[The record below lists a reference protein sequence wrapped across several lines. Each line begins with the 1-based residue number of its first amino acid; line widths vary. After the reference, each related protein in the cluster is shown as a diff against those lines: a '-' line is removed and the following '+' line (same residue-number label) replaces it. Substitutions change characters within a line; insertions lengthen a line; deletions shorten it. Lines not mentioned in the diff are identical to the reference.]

1 MNLFQSELR
10 EPLPRRLNRRLSLL
24 LALSLVAPCLAVG
37 DDWPQFRGPGRDG
50 ISNETNL
57 LSKWSEDGPEVL
69 WRRALGHG
77 FSGISVVERR
87 LFTMY
92 SDGSDEW
99 LTAIDTASGRRLWR
113 VHVDSNFSN
122 DQGDGPRATPTVAS
136 GVVYA
141 LSAKGRLL
149 AAAMDSGEELWKK
162 DLKVEVG
169 AKVPTWGV
177 STSPLVEGNLLILDA
192 GGRPGA
198 SLVALDRMTG
208 DLVWKSGSDKAGY
221 AAPIAIEVG
230 GKRQILSFS
239 GSRLSA
245 VTPST
250 GEILWT
256 KKWKT
261 SWDVNAATPIFVP
274 PDRVFVA
281 SGYDTGAALLRVTS
295 TDTDTR
301 AEEVW
306 RTRAMKNQFSS
317 SVYVDGYIY
326 GFDNSTLKSIDAAT
340 GEDTW
345 KERPGLGHGSLFYA
359 DGKLVILGER
369 GTLLLIDADP
379 SEFKELARARIF
391 NSKCWTVP
399 TLSGG
404 RLFLR
409 DETELLALD
418 FKG

>member
-99 LTAIDTASGRRLWR
+99 LTAIDTASGRQLWR

-306 RTRAMKNQFSS
+306 RTRAMKNQF
-317 SVYVDGYIY
+317 
-326 GFDNSTLKSIDAAT
+326 
-340 GEDTW
+340 
-345 KERPGLGHGSLFYA
+345 
-359 DGKLVILGER
+359 
-369 GTLLLIDADP
+369 
-379 SEFKELARARIF
+379 
-391 NSKCWTVP
+391 
-399 TLSGG
+399 
-404 RLFLR
+404 
-409 DETELLALD
+409 
-418 FKG
+418 